1 MAPSYARSRVR
12 LPTIVP
18 GRAILRLD
26 GAHERALVIDV
37 EPTATLGILSA
48 TAMHHEGN
56 TQRFQQGN
64 ARIIRQRPMHD
75 DTVNTAPADEAA
87 IKVFLAIAWRDTKEQ
102 VVTEAGMDFSRT
114 GQKP

>member
-1 MAPSYARSRVR
+1 
-12 LPTIVP
+12 
-18 GRAILRLD
+18 
-26 GAHERALVIDV
+26 
-37 EPTATLGILSA
+37 
-48 TAMHHEGN
+48 
-56 TQRFQQGN
+56 
-64 ARIIRQRPMHD
+64 MHD